1 MSELNIKSQEIY
13 GQIVKA
19 ADAASKTFVQAAE
32 LVRNES
38 KAETRIEC
46 HEAFL
51 KACDSYRAGWNL
63 PSAQPPTE
71 GVPSLIVKKK
81 EAYRRL
87 LQYQSCIQWFSANR
101 KAKFDE
107 FKTICEKNSISDP
120 EQQKVL
126 FAVCVFDVR
135 SLLKEVNDNQ
145 ELR

>member
-19 ADAASKTFVQAAE
+19 ADAACKTFVDAAE
-32 LVRNES
+32 LVRNET

-51 KACDSYRAGWNL
+51 KACDSFRAGWGL
-63 PSAQPPTE
+63 PGGQPDIDGIPKLTE
-71 GVPSLIVKKK
+71 RKRT
-81 EAYRRL
+81 AYKRL
-87 LQYQSCIQWFSANR
+87 LDYTSCIQWFSANR

-107 FKTICEKNSISDP
+107 FKTICEKNNIKDP

-126 FAVCVFDVR
+126 FAVCIFDVR
-135 SLLKEVNDNQ
+135 TLIKLVDENQ
-145 ELR
+145 DLR

>member
-19 ADAASKTFVQAAE
+19 ADIASKTFVQAAE

-51 KACDSYRAGWNL
+51 KACDSYRAGWGL
-63 PSAQPPTE
+63 PQPIPGTEKSATVQ
-71 GVPSLIVKKK
+71 KK

-87 LQYQSCIQWFSANR
+87 LQYRDCISWFSANR
-101 KAKFDE
+101 KSKFED
-107 FKTICEKNSISDP
+107 FTAICQKNNITDV
-120 EQQKVL
+120 EQQKIL

-135 SLLKEVNDNQ
+135 TLIKVVDDNQ
-145 ELR
+145 DLR

>member
-1 MSELNIKSQEIY
+1 MSDLNIKSQEIY

-19 ADAASKTFVQAAE
+19 ADIASKTFIESAE
-32 LVRNES
+32 SVRTES

-51 KACDSYRAGWNL
+51 KACDSYRAGWGL
-63 PSAQPPTE
+63 PQAIPGTEKSATVQ
-71 GVPSLIVKKK
+71 KK

-87 LQYQSCIQWFSANR
+87 LQYRDCISWFSANR

-107 FKTICEKNSISDP
+107 FKTICQKNNISDP

-126 FAVCVFDVR
+126 YATCIFDVR
-135 SLLKEVNDNQ
+135 SLIRLVDENQ
-145 ELR
+145 DLR

>member
-63 PSAQPPTE
+63 PAGQPPSE
-71 GVPSLIVKKK
+71 AMPRLIEQKRT
-81 EAYRRL
+81 AYRRL
-87 LQYQSCIQWFSANR
+87 LEYQNCISWFSANR
-101 KAKFDE
+101 KAKFNE

-126 FAVCVFDVR
+126 YATCIFDVR
-135 SLLKEVNDNQ
+135 TLIKVVDDNPD
-145 ELR
+145 LR